1 MLNYLFS
8 YLSADFSFLNVFKY
22 ITFRTGMS
30 VFTSLLFVLFFGGPF
45 IKYLKSSKHFDQPI
59 RNDGPLSHIIKK
71 AGTPTFGG
79 ILIIFSAVVSSLL
92 WADIEN
98 IYVLISLFSI
108 LSFALI
114 GFLDDYLKIKNSNS
128 SGIKAK
134 YKIILQ
140 ILFALMIVYL
150 INISTAEN
158 IRNILNLP
166 FYKNLVFDLGVFY
179 IFFGILVI
187 VGSSNAVNL
196 TDGLDGLATVPV
208 ILVTLTFVLITYLV
222 GNVIFSDYLK
232 LVYIK
237 NTGEVC
243 IVLGSIVGS
252 CLGFLWF
259 NAPPA
264 KIFMG
269 DTGSLALGG
278 FLGTIS
284 LITKHEAALFIAGG
298 LFVLEASSVI
308 IQVISFKLFGKR
320 VFRMAP
326 LHHHYE
332 KKGWEESTIVIR
344 FWIISVILVLIALST
359 LKLR

>member
-8 YLSADFSFLNVFKY
+8 YLSSDFSFLNVFKY
-22 ITFRTGMS
+22 ITFRTG
-30 VFTSLLFVLFFGGPF
+30 VAIFTSLSLVLFFGGPF

-79 ILIIFSAVVSSLL
+79 VLIIFSAIISSLL
-92 WADIEN
+92 WADIKN
-98 IYVLISLFSI
+98 IYVLISIFSI
-108 LSFALI
+108 LSFSLI
-114 GFLDDYLKIKNSNS
+114 GFFDDYLKVIKGNS
-128 SGIKAK
+128 SGVKAR
-134 YKIILQ
+134 YKFLLQ
-140 ILFALMIVYL
+140 IIFAAMIVYL

-158 IRNILNLP
+158 IRNVLHLP
-166 FYKNLVFDLGVFY
+166 FYKNLVFDLGMFY
-179 IFFGILVI
+179 IFFGVVVI

-208 ILVTLTFVLITYLV
+208 ILVALTFILITYLV
-222 GNVIFSDYLK
+222 GNIIFSDYLK
-232 LVYIK
+232 LTYIK
-237 NTGEVC
+237 NTGEICV
-243 IVLGSIVGS
+243 VLGSVVGAS
-252 CLGFLWF
+252 LGFLWF

-308 IQVISFKLFGKR
+308 IQVISFKLFAKR

>member
-8 YLSADFSFLNVFKY
+8 YLSADYSFLNVFKY

-30 VFTSLLFVLFFGGPF
+30 VFTSLAFVLFFGGPF

-59 RNDGPLSHIIKK
+59 RNDGPLSHIVKK

-79 ILIIFSAVVSSLL
+79 ILIIFSAIASSLL
-92 WADIEN
+92 WSDIKN

-114 GFLDDYLKIKNSNS
+114 GFLDDYLKIKKGNS
-128 SGIKAK
+128 SGVKAR

-140 ILFALMIVYL
+140 ILFSLMIVYL

-232 LVYIK
+232 LIYIK

-243 IVLGSIVGS
+243 VVLGSIVGS

-308 IQVISFKLFGKR
+308 IQVISFKFFGRR

>member
-8 YLSADFSFLNVFKY
+8 YLSSDFSFLNVFKY
-22 ITFRTGMS
+22 ITFRTG
-30 VFTSLLFVLFFGGPF
+30 VAIFTSLSLVLFFGGPF

-79 ILIIFSAVVSSLL
+79 VLIIFSAIISSLL
-92 WADIEN
+92 WADIKN
-98 IYVLISLFSI
+98 IYVLISIFSI
-108 LSFALI
+108 LSFSLI
-114 GFLDDYLKIKNSNS
+114 GFFDDYLKIKKGNS
-128 SGIKAK
+128 SGVKAR
-134 YKIILQ
+134 YKFLLQ
-140 ILFALMIVYL
+140 IIFAAMIVYL

-158 IRNILNLP
+158 IRNVLHLP
-166 FYKNLVFDLGVFY
+166 FYKNLVFDLGMFY
-179 IFFGILVI
+179 IFFGVVVI

-208 ILVTLTFVLITYLV
+208 ILVALTFILITYLV
-222 GNVIFSDYLK
+222 GNIIFSDYLK
-232 LVYIK
+232 LTYIK
-237 NTGEVC
+237 NTGEICV
-243 IVLGSIVGS
+243 VLGSVVGAS
-252 CLGFLWF
+252 LGFLWF

>member
-1 MLNYLFS
+1 MLNHLFS
-8 YLSADFSFLNVFKY
+8 YLSSDFSILNVFKY
-22 ITFRTGMS
+22 ITFRTG
-30 VFTSLLFVLFFGGPF
+30 VAIFTSLSFALFLGGPF
-45 IKYLKSSKHFDQPI
+45 IKYLKSSKYFDQPI

-79 ILIIFSAVVSSLL
+79 VLIIFSAIISSLL
-92 WADIEN
+92 WADIKN
-98 IYVLISLFSI
+98 IYVLISIFSI
-108 LSFALI
+108 LSFSLI
-114 GFLDDYLKIKNSNS
+114 GFFDDYLKIKKGNS
-128 SGIKAK
+128 SGVKAR
-134 YKIILQ
+134 YKFLLQ
-140 ILFALMIVYL
+140 IIFAAMIVYL

-158 IRNILNLP
+158 IRNVLHLP
-166 FYKNLVFDLGVFY
+166 FYKNLVFDLGIFY
-179 IFFGILVI
+179 IFFGIVVVI
-187 VGSSNAVNL
+187 GSSNAVNL

-208 ILVTLTFVLITYLV
+208 ILVALTFILITYLV
-222 GNVIFSDYLK
+222 GNIIFSDYLK
-232 LVYIK
+232 LTYIK

-243 IVLGSIVGS
+243 VVLGSVVGAS
-252 CLGFLWF
+252 LGFLWF

-298 LFVLEASSVI
+298 LFVLEALSVI

>member
-8 YLSADFSFLNVFKY
+8 YLSSDFSFLNVFKY
-22 ITFRTGMS
+22 ITFRTG
-30 VFTSLLFVLFFGGPF
+30 VAIFTSLSLALFFGGPF

-79 ILIIFSAVVSSLL
+79 VLIIFSAIISSLL
-92 WADIEN
+92 WADIKN
-98 IYVLISLFSI
+98 IYVLISIFSI
-108 LSFALI
+108 LSFSLI
-114 GFLDDYLKIKNSNS
+114 GFFDDYLKIKKGNS
-128 SGIKAK
+128 SGVKAR
-134 YKIILQ
+134 YKFLLQ
-140 ILFALMIVYL
+140 IIFAAMIVYL

-158 IRNILNLP
+158 IRNVLHLP
-166 FYKNLVFDLGVFY
+166 FYKNLVFDLGMFY
-179 IFFGILVI
+179 IFFGIVVVI
-187 VGSSNAVNL
+187 GSSNAVNL

-208 ILVTLTFVLITYLV
+208 ILVALTFILITYLV
-222 GNVIFSDYLK
+222 GNIIFSDYLK
-232 LVYIK
+232 LTYIK
-237 NTGEVC
+237 NTGEICV
-243 IVLGSIVGS
+243 VLGSVVGAS
-252 CLGFLWF
+252 LGFLWF

>member
-8 YLSADFSFLNVFKY
+8 YLSSDFSFLNVFKY
-22 ITFRTGMS
+22 ITFRTG
-30 VFTSLLFVLFFGGPF
+30 VAIFTSLSLVLFFGGPF

-79 ILIIFSAVVSSLL
+79 VLIIFSAIISSLL
-92 WADIEN
+92 WADIKN
-98 IYVLISLFSI
+98 IYVLISIFSI
-108 LSFALI
+108 LSFSLI
-114 GFLDDYLKIKNSNS
+114 GFFDDYLKIKKGNS
-128 SGIKAK
+128 SGVKAR
-134 YKIILQ
+134 YKFLLQ
-140 ILFALMIVYL
+140 IIFAAMIVYL

-158 IRNILNLP
+158 IRNVLHLP
-166 FYKNLVFDLGVFY
+166 FYKNLVFDLGMFY
-179 IFFGILVI
+179 IFFGVVVI

-208 ILVTLTFVLITYLV
+208 ILVALTFILITYLV
-222 GNVIFSDYLK
+222 GNIIFSDYLK
-232 LVYIK
+232 LTYIK
-237 NTGEVC
+237 NTGEICV
-243 IVLGSIVGS
+243 VLGSVVGAS
-252 CLGFLWF
+252 LGFLWF

-308 IQVISFKLFGKR
+308 IQVISFKLLGKR

>member
-8 YLSADFSFLNVFKY
+8 YLSSDFSFLNVFKY
-22 ITFRTGMS
+22 ITFRTG
-30 VFTSLLFVLFFGGPF
+30 VAIFTSLSLVLFFGGPF

-79 ILIIFSAVVSSLL
+79 VLIIFSAIISSLL
-92 WADIEN
+92 WADIKN
-98 IYVLISLFSI
+98 IYVLISIFSI
-108 LSFALI
+108 LSFSLI
-114 GFLDDYLKIKNSNS
+114 GFFGDYLKITKGNS
-128 SGIKAK
+128 SGVKAK
-134 YKIILQ
+134 YKFLLQ
-140 ILFALMIVYL
+140 IIFAAMIVYL

-158 IRNILNLP
+158 IRNVLHLP
-166 FYKNLVFDLGVFY
+166 FYKNLVFDLGMFY
-179 IFFGILVI
+179 IFFGVVVI

-208 ILVTLTFVLITYLV
+208 ILVALTFILITYLV
-222 GNVIFSDYLK
+222 GNIIFSDYLK
-232 LVYIK
+232 LTYIK
-237 NTGEVC
+237 NTGEICV
-243 IVLGSIVGS
+243 VLGSVVGAS
-252 CLGFLWF
+252 LGFLWF

>member
-1 MLNYLFS
+1 MLNHLFS
-8 YLSADFSFLNVFKY
+8 YLSSDFSILNVFKY
-22 ITFRTGMS
+22 ITFRTG
-30 VFTSLLFVLFFGGPF
+30 VAIFTSLSLVLFFGGPF

-79 ILIIFSAVVSSLL
+79 VLIIFSAIISSLL
-92 WADIEN
+92 WADIKN
-98 IYVLISLFSI
+98 IYVLISIFSI
-108 LSFALI
+108 LSFSLI
-114 GFLDDYLKIKNSNS
+114 GFFDDYLKIKKGNS
-128 SGIKAK
+128 SGVKAR
-134 YKIILQ
+134 YKFLLQ
-140 ILFALMIVYL
+140 IIFATMIVYL

-158 IRNILNLP
+158 IRNVLHLP
-166 FYKNLVFDLGVFY
+166 FYKNLVFDLGMFY
-179 IFFGILVI
+179 FFFGVVVI

-208 ILVTLTFVLITYLV
+208 ILVALTFILITYLV
-222 GNVIFSDYLK
+222 GNIIFSDYLK
-232 LVYIK
+232 LTYIK
-237 NTGEVC
+237 NTGEICV
-243 IVLGSIVGS
+243 VLGSVVGAS
-252 CLGFLWF
+252 LGFLWF

>member
-8 YLSADFSFLNVFKY
+8 YLSSDFSFLNVFKY
-22 ITFRTGMS
+22 ITFRTG
-30 VFTSLLFVLFFGGPF
+30 VAIFTSLSLVLFFGGPF

-79 ILIIFSAVVSSLL
+79 VLIIFSAIISSLL
-92 WADIEN
+92 WADIKN
-98 IYVLISLFSI
+98 IYVLISIFSI
-108 LSFALI
+108 LSFTLI
-114 GFLDDYLKIKNSNS
+114 GFFDDYLKIKKGNS
-128 SGIKAK
+128 SGVKAR
-134 YKIILQ
+134 YKFLLQ
-140 ILFALMIVYL
+140 IIFAAMIVYL

-158 IRNILNLP
+158 IRNVLHLP
-166 FYKNLVFDLGVFY
+166 FYKNLVFDLGMFY
-179 IFFGILVI
+179 IFFGIVVV

-208 ILVTLTFVLITYLV
+208 ILVALTFILITYLV
-222 GNVIFSDYLK
+222 GNIIFSDYLK
-232 LVYIK
+232 LTYIK
-237 NTGEVC
+237 NTGEICV
-243 IVLGSIVGS
+243 VLGSVVGAS
-252 CLGFLWF
+252 LGFLWF

>member
-8 YLSADFSFLNVFKY
+8 YLSSDFSFLNVFKY
-22 ITFRTGMS
+22 ITFRTG
-30 VFTSLLFVLFFGGPF
+30 VAIFTSLSLALFFGGPF

-79 ILIIFSAVVSSLL
+79 VLIIFSAIISSLL
-92 WADIEN
+92 WADIKN
-98 IYVLISLFSI
+98 IYVLISIFSI
-108 LSFALI
+108 LSFSLI
-114 GFLDDYLKIKNSNS
+114 GFFDDYLKITKENS
-128 SGIKAK
+128 SGVKAR
-134 YKIILQ
+134 YKFLLQ
-140 ILFALMIVYL
+140 IIFAAMIVYL

-158 IRNILNLP
+158 IRNVLHLP
-166 FYKNLVFDLGVFY
+166 FYKNLVFDLGMFY
-179 IFFGILVI
+179 IFFGIVVI

-208 ILVTLTFVLITYLV
+208 ILVALTFILITYLV
-222 GNVIFSDYLK
+222 GNIIFSDYLK
-232 LVYIK
+232 LTYIK
-237 NTGEVC
+237 NTGEICV
-243 IVLGSIVGS
+243 VLGSVVGAS
-252 CLGFLWF
+252 LGFLWF

>member
-8 YLSADFSFLNVFKY
+8 YLSADYSFLNVFKY

-45 IKYLKSSKHFDQPI
+45 IKYLKSSKYFDQPI
-59 RNDGPLSHIIKK
+59 RDDGPLSHIVKK
-71 AGTPTFGG
+71 VGTPTFGG
-79 ILIIFSAVVSSLL
+79 ILIIFSAVASSLL
-92 WADIEN
+92 WADIKN
-98 IYVLISLFSI
+98 TYVLISLFSI

-114 GFLDDYLKIKNSNS
+114 GFLDDYLKIKKKNS
-128 SGIKAK
+128 SGVKAK

-150 INISTAEN
+150 VNISTAEN

-208 ILVTLTFVLITYLV
+208 ILVTLTFVLIAYLV

-269 DTGSLALGG
+269 DTGSLALGA
-278 FLGTIS
+278 FLGTIA

>member
-8 YLSADFSFLNVFKY
+8 YLSSDFSFLNVFKY
-22 ITFRTGMS
+22 ITFRTG
-30 VFTSLLFVLFFGGPF
+30 VAIFTSLSLVLFFGGPF

-79 ILIIFSAVVSSLL
+79 VLIIFSAIISSLL
-92 WADIEN
+92 WADIKN
-98 IYVLISLFSI
+98 IYVLISIFSI
-108 LSFALI
+108 LSFSLI
-114 GFLDDYLKIKNSNS
+114 GFFDDYLKIKKGNS
-128 SGIKAK
+128 SGVKAR
-134 YKIILQ
+134 YKFLLQ
-140 ILFALMIVYL
+140 IIFAAMIVYL

-158 IRNILNLP
+158 IRNVLHLP
-166 FYKNLVFDLGVFY
+166 FYKNLVFDLGMFY
-179 IFFGILVI
+179 IFFGVVVI

-208 ILVTLTFVLITYLV
+208 ILVTLTFILITYLV
-222 GNVIFSDYLK
+222 GNIIFSDYLK
-232 LVYIK
+232 LTYIK
-237 NTGEVC
+237 NTGEICV
-243 IVLGSIVGS
+243 VLGSVVGAS
-252 CLGFLWF
+252 LGFLWF

>member
-8 YLSADFSFLNVFKY
+8 YLSADYSFLNVFKY

-30 VFTSLLFVLFFGGPF
+30 VFTSLAFVLFFGGPF

-59 RNDGPLSHIIKK
+59 RNDGPLSHIVKK

-79 ILIIFSAVVSSLL
+79 ILIIFSAIVSSLL
-92 WADIEN
+92 WSDIKN

-114 GFLDDYLKIKNSNS
+114 GFLDDYLKIKKGNS
-128 SGIKAK
+128 SGVKAR

-140 ILFALMIVYL
+140 ILFSLMIVYL

-166 FYKNLVFDLGVFY
+166 FYKNLVFDLGFFY

-232 LVYIK
+232 LIYIK

-243 IVLGSIVGS
+243 VVLGSIVGS

-308 IQVISFKLFGKR
+308 IQVISFKFFGRR

>member
-8 YLSADFSFLNVFKY
+8 YLSSDFSFLNVFKY
-22 ITFRTGMS
+22 ITFRTG
-30 VFTSLLFVLFFGGPF
+30 VAIFTSLSLALFFGGPF

-79 ILIIFSAVVSSLL
+79 VLIIFSAIISSLL
-92 WADIEN
+92 WADIKN
-98 IYVLISLFSI
+98 IYVLISIFSI
-108 LSFALI
+108 LSFSLI
-114 GFLDDYLKIKNSNS
+114 GFFDDYLKITKENS
-128 SGIKAK
+128 SGVKAR
-134 YKIILQ
+134 YKFLLQ
-140 ILFALMIVYL
+140 IIFAAMIVYL

-158 IRNILNLP
+158 IRNVLHLP
-166 FYKNLVFDLGVFY
+166 FYKNLVFDLGMFY
-179 IFFGILVI
+179 IFFGVVVI

-208 ILVTLTFVLITYLV
+208 ILVALTFILITYLV
-222 GNVIFSDYLK
+222 GNIIFSDYLK
-232 LVYIK
+232 LTYIK
-237 NTGEVC
+237 NTGEICV
-243 IVLGSIVGS
+243 VLGSVVGAS
-252 CLGFLWF
+252 LGFLWF

>member
-8 YLSADFSFLNVFKY
+8 YLSSDFSFLNVFKY
-22 ITFRTGMS
+22 ITFRTG
-30 VFTSLLFVLFFGGPF
+30 VAIFTSLSLALFFGGPF

-71 AGTPTFGG
+71 VGTPTFGG
-79 ILIIFSAVVSSLL
+79 VLIISSAIISSLL
-92 WADIEN
+92 WADIKN
-98 IYVLISLFSI
+98 IYVLISIFSI
-108 LSFALI
+108 LSFSLI
-114 GFLDDYLKIKNSNS
+114 GFFYDYLKITKGNS
-128 SGIKAK
+128 SGVKAK
-134 YKIILQ
+134 YKFLLQ
-140 ILFALMIVYL
+140 IIFAAMIVYL

-158 IRNILNLP
+158 IRNVLHLP
-166 FYKNLVFDLGVFY
+166 FYKNLVFDLGMFY
-179 IFFGILVI
+179 IFFGVVVI

-208 ILVTLTFVLITYLV
+208 ILVALTFILITYLV
-222 GNVIFSDYLK
+222 GNIIFSDYLK
-232 LVYIK
+232 LTYIK
-237 NTGEVC
+237 NTGEICV
-243 IVLGSIVGS
+243 VLGSVVGAS
-252 CLGFLWF
+252 LGFLWF

>member
-8 YLSADFSFLNVFKY
+8 YLSSDFNFLNVFKY
-22 ITFRTGMS
+22 ITFRTG
-30 VFTSLLFVLFFGGPF
+30 VAIFTSLSLTLFFGGPF

-79 ILIIFSAVVSSLL
+79 VLIIFSAIISSLL
-92 WADIEN
+92 WADIKN
-98 IYVLISLFSI
+98 IYVLISIFSI
-108 LSFALI
+108 LSFSLI
-114 GFLDDYLKIKNSNS
+114 GFFDDYLKIKKGNS
-128 SGIKAK
+128 SGVKAR
-134 YKIILQ
+134 YKFLLQ
-140 ILFALMIVYL
+140 IIFAVMIVYL

-158 IRNILNLP
+158 IRNVLHLP
-166 FYKNLVFDLGVFY
+166 FYKNLVFDLGMFY
-179 IFFGILVI
+179 IFFGVVVI

-208 ILVTLTFVLITYLV
+208 ILVALTFILITYLV
-222 GNVIFSDYLK
+222 GNIIFSDYLK
-232 LVYIK
+232 LTYIK
-237 NTGEVC
+237 NTGEICV
-243 IVLGSIVGS
+243 VLGSVVGAS
-252 CLGFLWF
+252 LGFLWF

-308 IQVISFKLFGKR
+308 IQVISFKLFRKR
-320 VFRMAP
+320 IFRMAP

>member
-1 MLNYLFS
+1 MLNHLFS
-8 YLSADFSFLNVFKY
+8 YLSSDFSILNVFKY
-22 ITFRTGMS
+22 ITFRTG
-30 VFTSLLFVLFFGGPF
+30 VAIFTSLSFALFLGGPF
-45 IKYLKSSKHFDQPI
+45 IKYLKSSKYFDQPI

-79 ILIIFSAVVSSLL
+79 VLIIFSAIISSLL
-92 WADIEN
+92 WADIKN
-98 IYVLISLFSI
+98 IYVLISIFSI
-108 LSFALI
+108 LSFSLI
-114 GFLDDYLKIKNSNS
+114 GFFDDYLKIKKGNS
-128 SGIKAK
+128 SGVKAR
-134 YKIILQ
+134 YKFLLQ
-140 ILFALMIVYL
+140 IIFAAMIVYL

-158 IRNILNLP
+158 IRNVLHLP
-166 FYKNLVFDLGVFY
+166 FYKNLVFDLGIFY
-179 IFFGILVI
+179 IFFGIVVVI
-187 VGSSNAVNL
+187 GSSNAVNL

-208 ILVTLTFVLITYLV
+208 ILVALTFILITYLV
-222 GNVIFSDYLK
+222 GNIIFSDYLK
-232 LVYIK
+232 LTYIK

-243 IVLGSIVGS
+243 VVLGSVVGAS
-252 CLGFLWF
+252 LGFLWF

-298 LFVLEASSVI
+298 LFVLEALSVI

-344 FWIISVILVLIALST
+344 FWIISVILALIALST

>member
-8 YLSADFSFLNVFKY
+8 YLSSDFSFLNVFKY
-22 ITFRTGMS
+22 ITFRTG
-30 VFTSLLFVLFFGGPF
+30 VAIFTSLSLVLFFGGHF

-79 ILIIFSAVVSSLL
+79 VLIIFSAIISSLL
-92 WADIEN
+92 WADIKN
-98 IYVLISLFSI
+98 IYVLISIFSI
-108 LSFALI
+108 LSFSLI
-114 GFLDDYLKIKNSNS
+114 GFFDDYLKIKKGNS
-128 SGIKAK
+128 SGVKAR
-134 YKIILQ
+134 YKFLLQ
-140 ILFALMIVYL
+140 IIFATMIVYL

-158 IRNILNLP
+158 IRNVLHLP
-166 FYKNLVFDLGVFY
+166 FYKNLVFDLGMFY
-179 IFFGILVI
+179 IFFGVVVI

-208 ILVTLTFVLITYLV
+208 ILVALTFILITYLV
-222 GNVIFSDYLK
+222 GNIIFSDYLK
-232 LVYIK
+232 LTYIK
-237 NTGEVC
+237 NTGEICV
-243 IVLGSIVGS
+243 VLGSVVGAS
-252 CLGFLWF
+252 LGFLWF

>member
-114 GFLDDYLKIKNSNS
+114 GFLNDYLKIKNSNS

-278 FLGTIS
+278 FLGTIG

>member
-8 YLSADFSFLNVFKY
+8 YLSSDFSFLNVFKY
-22 ITFRTGMS
+22 ITFRTG
-30 VFTSLLFVLFFGGPF
+30 VAIFTSLSLVLFFGGPF

-79 ILIIFSAVVSSLL
+79 VLIIFSAIISSLL
-92 WADIEN
+92 WADIKN
-98 IYVLISLFSI
+98 IYVLISIFSI
-108 LSFALI
+108 LSFSLI
-114 GFLDDYLKIKNSNS
+114 GFFDDYLKVIKGNS
-128 SGIKAK
+128 SGVKAR
-134 YKIILQ
+134 YKFLLQ
-140 ILFALMIVYL
+140 IIFAAMIVYL

-158 IRNILNLP
+158 IRNVLHLP
-166 FYKNLVFDLGVFY
+166 FYKNLVFDLGMFY
-179 IFFGILVI
+179 IFFGVVVI

-208 ILVTLTFVLITYLV
+208 ILVALTFILITYLV
-222 GNVIFSDYLK
+222 GNIIFSDYLK
-232 LVYIK
+232 LTYIK
-237 NTGEVC
+237 NTGEICV
-243 IVLGSIVGS
+243 VLGSVVGAS
-252 CLGFLWF
+252 LGFLWF

>member
-8 YLSADFSFLNVFKY
+8 YLSSDFSFLNVFKY
-22 ITFRTGMS
+22 ITFRTG
-30 VFTSLLFVLFFGGPF
+30 VAIFTSLSLVLFFGGPF

-79 ILIIFSAVVSSLL
+79 VLIIFSAIISSLL
-92 WADIEN
+92 WADIKN
-98 IYVLISLFSI
+98 IYVLISIFSI
-108 LSFALI
+108 LSFSLI
-114 GFLDDYLKIKNSNS
+114 GFFDDYLKITKRNS
-128 SGIKAK
+128 SGVKAR
-134 YKIILQ
+134 YKFLLQ
-140 ILFALMIVYL
+140 IIFAAMIVYL

-158 IRNILNLP
+158 IRNVLHLP
-166 FYKNLVFDLGVFY
+166 FYKNLVFDLGMFY
-179 IFFGILVI
+179 IFFGVVVI

-208 ILVTLTFVLITYLV
+208 ILVALTFILITYLV
-222 GNVIFSDYLK
+222 GNIIFSDYLK
-232 LVYIK
+232 LTYIK
-237 NTGEVC
+237 NTGEICV
-243 IVLGSIVGS
+243 VLGSVVGAS
-252 CLGFLWF
+252 LGFLWF

>member
-1 MLNYLFS
+1 MLNHLFS
-8 YLSADFSFLNVFKY
+8 YLSSDFSILNVFKY
-22 ITFRTGMS
+22 ITFRTG
-30 VFTSLLFVLFFGGPF
+30 VAIFTSLSFALFLGGPF
-45 IKYLKSSKHFDQPI
+45 IKYLKSSKYFDQPI

-79 ILIIFSAVVSSLL
+79 VLIIFSAIISSLL
-92 WADIEN
+92 LADIKN
-98 IYVLISLFSI
+98 IYVLISIFSI
-108 LSFALI
+108 LSFSLI
-114 GFLDDYLKIKNSNS
+114 GFFDDYLKIKKGNS
-128 SGIKAK
+128 SGVKAR
-134 YKIILQ
+134 YKFLLQ
-140 ILFALMIVYL
+140 IIFAAMIVYL

-158 IRNILNLP
+158 IRNVLHLP
-166 FYKNLVFDLGVFY
+166 FYKNLVFDLGIFY
-179 IFFGILVI
+179 IFFGIVVVI
-187 VGSSNAVNL
+187 GSSNAVNL

-208 ILVTLTFVLITYLV
+208 ILVALTFILITYLV
-222 GNVIFSDYLK
+222 GNIIFSDYLK
-232 LVYIK
+232 LTYIK

-243 IVLGSIVGS
+243 VVLGSVVGAS
-252 CLGFLWF
+252 LGFLWF

-298 LFVLEASSVI
+298 LFVLEALSVI